1 MKALLIDDHPLF
13 REGLALLMSHAFEGV
28 ACLQAATLAEALAVG
43 AQHPDL
49 DLLLL
54 DLHLPDNA
62 GAAGVARLR
71 EALPGPMLVVLSA
84 DDAPATVLAAIDAG
98 AQGFIPK
105 TAQPGLMR
113 EALAQV
119 LAGGIYLPPTVAQG
133 TPASMGEASPEMA
146 SLEISDRQLDVLRL
160 LIQGRSNKLI
170 SRELALAE
178 STVKSHLAAVF
189 RKLGVSSRTQAV
201 LKAARLGL
209 RVRA

>member
-13 REGLALLMSHAFEGV
+13 REGLALLMNQAFEGV
-28 ACLQAATLAEALAVG
+28 HCLQAATLAETLALG

-49 DLLLL
+49 DLLLM
-54 DLHLPDNA
+54 DLHLPDSA

-71 EALPGPMLVVLSA
+71 EALPGPMLIVLSA

-105 TAQPGLMR
+105 TAQPGLMCD
-113 EALAQV
+113 ALALV
-119 LAGGIYLPPTVAQG
+119 LAGGIYLPPTVAQD
-133 TPASMGEASPEMA
+133 TPASVGEPTQELAR
-146 SLEISDRQLDVLRL
+146 LEISDRQLDVLRL

-170 SRELALAE
+170 GRELDLAE
-178 STVKSHLAAVF
+178 STVKTHLAAVF
-189 RKLGVSSRTQAV
+189 RKLGVSTRTQAV

>member
-28 ACLQAATLAEALAVG
+28 SCLQASSLAEALALG

-62 GAAGVARLR
+62 GTAGVARLR
-71 EALPGPMLVVLSA
+71 AALPGPMLVVLSA

-119 LAGGIYLPPTVAQG
+119 LAGGIYLPAPLGSKPTWADDDD
-133 TPASMGEASPEMA
+133 EALGLSE
-146 SLEISDRQLDVLRL
+146 RQLDVLRL

-170 SRELALAE
+170 GRELDLSE
-178 STVKSHLAAVF
+178 STVKTHMAAVF
-189 RKLGVSSRTQAV
+189 RKLNVNSRTQAV
-201 LKAARLGL
+201 VKAAGLGL
-209 RVRA
+209 SLRPVRA